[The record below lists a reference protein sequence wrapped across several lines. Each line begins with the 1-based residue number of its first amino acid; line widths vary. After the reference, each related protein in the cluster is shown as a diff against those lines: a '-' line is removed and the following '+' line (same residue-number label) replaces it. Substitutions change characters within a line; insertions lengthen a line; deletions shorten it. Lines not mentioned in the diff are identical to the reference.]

1 MGRTH
6 ITGVVLV
13 ATLAL
18 LACDG
23 QGTGPRN
30 DILLG
35 TQVVHGLELKLRI
48 DPAST
53 APGGDFT
60 AILTMTNRRSQPT
73 TLTSGCIVL
82 ARGVVYRAGDEERQ
96 SFIGTGDGCFTAL
109 SSYQLDIG
117 ETFEQVWHA
126 TAANRVYLGDFQW
139 ETTPASEGDY
149 VFRVSPDV
157 ITIDQESARLPTLE
171 IAFRVR

>member
-1 MGRTH
+1 MGRTQVARMMLLA
-6 ITGVVLV
+6 ILPLV
-13 ATLAL
+13 
-18 LACDG
+18 ACDG
-23 QGTGPRN
+23 QGTGPP
-30 DILLG
+30 DEILLG
-35 TQVVHGLELKLRI
+35 RHRVLGLEHNVRI

-60 AILTMTNRRSQPT
+60 AILTLTNHRSQPT

-82 ARGVVYRAGDEERQ
+82 ARGVVYRAGDEEGQ

-109 SSYQLDIG
+109 SSYQLDVG

-139 ETTPASEGDY
+139 EIIPASEGDY

-157 ITIDQESARLPTLE
+157 ITIDQESARLPELE
-171 IAFRVR
+171 VAFRVD